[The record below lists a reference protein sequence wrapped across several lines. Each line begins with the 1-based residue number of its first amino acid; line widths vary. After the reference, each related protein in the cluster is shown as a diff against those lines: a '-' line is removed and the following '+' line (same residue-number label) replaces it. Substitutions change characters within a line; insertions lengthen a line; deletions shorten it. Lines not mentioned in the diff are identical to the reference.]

1 MLLLA
6 WAGCNLLG
14 HDLQVKLQIGIVPE
28 GDHMVVRMMKLT
40 EGEEIG
46 INPKVWAD
54 GERAT
59 RYSPHRNKTPTYSPK
74 SIN

>member
-46 INPKVWAD
+46 ISPEVWAD
-54 GERAT
+54 GE
-59 RYSPHRNKTPTYSPK
+59 S
-74 SIN
+74 